1 MKKSAGFTL
10 VELMIFIA
18 IVAILSA
25 VAIPN
30 IIGWLS
36 NYRLRS
42 AVNDLLS
49 NMQLAKVTAIKTN
62 SNCTVTFNQPVT
74 IDGITSTYDYVV
86 YEDSDNDLE
95 YDAGEKI
102 LDRVKL
108 SDYKDVSFNTA
119 QGGGDGLTFANNDEA
134 RPSIAFRSN
143 GLSRSNSGGFGAG
156 TAFLKNTKGKTVSI
170 VVSSAGNIR
179 IQ

>member
-1 MKKSAGFTL
+1 MKKSSGFTL
-10 VELMIFIA
+10 IELMIFIA

-30 IIGWLS
+30 IIGWLA

-42 AVNDLLS
+42 AASDLLS
-49 NMQLAKVTAIKTN
+49 NLQLAKVTAIKTN
-62 SNCTVTFNQPVT
+62 ANCTVTFKQPVG
-74 IDGITSTYDYVV
+74 GITYDYVV

-102 LDRVKL
+102 LDRVQL
-108 SDYKDVSFNTA
+108 SDYQDVSFDTA
-119 QGGGDGLTFANNDEA
+119 EGGGDGLTFANNDEA

-143 GLSRSNSGGFGAG
+143 GLSRNNSGGFGAG

-179 IQ
+179 IN